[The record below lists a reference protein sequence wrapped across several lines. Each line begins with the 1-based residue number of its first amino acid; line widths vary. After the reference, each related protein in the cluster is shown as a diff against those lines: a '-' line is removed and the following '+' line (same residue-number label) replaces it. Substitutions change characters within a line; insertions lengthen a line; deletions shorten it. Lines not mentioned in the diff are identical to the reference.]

1 MALIMK
7 KRGVIP
13 GFHFGLG
20 ITVFYLSLMVLLPL
34 SALVV
39 KSASSGWDVL
49 WTAASSPRVLA
60 AFRLSFLASFAA
72 ATINAVFGLIVA
84 WVLVRYRFPGRK
96 IADVLVDLPFAL
108 PTAVAGIALTTAYA
122 PDGIFGRVLASFGMQ
137 AVYAP
142 PGVVIAMTFVGLP
155 FVVRTVQPVLED
167 LEKDVEEAAA
177 SLGANR
183 FKTFG
188 LVILPRLMPALVSG
202 FALAFARALGEY
214 GSVAF
219 ISGNLPYKTEI
230 VPLIIVNKLEQFDF
244 AGATA
249 VATVTLALSFALL
262 LLVNS
267 IQLNLSRRGSRG
279 TEDA

>member
-1 MALIMK
+1 MNLILK

-13 GFHFGLG
+13 GFPFSFG

-34 SALVV
+34 SALVI
-39 KSASSGWDVL
+39 KSASSGWDVM
-49 WTAASSPRVLA
+49 WAAAASPRAMA
-60 AFRLSFLASFAA
+60 AFRLSFTASFAA
-72 ATINAVFGLIVA
+72 ATVNAVFGLVVA

-96 IADVLVDLPFAL
+96 LADVLVDLPFAL

-122 PDGIFGRVLASFGMQ
+122 PDGILGRALASFGIQ

-167 LEKDVEEAAA
+167 LDKDVEEAAA
-177 SLGANR
+177 SLGADR

-188 LVILPRLMPALVSG
+188 FVILPHLLPALASG

-219 ISGNLPYKTEI
+219 ISGNLPYKTEV
-230 VPLIIVNKLEQFDF
+230 VPLIIVNKLEQFDY

-267 IQLNLSRRGSRG
+267 IQLNLSRRGSHG
-279 TEDA
+279 TEDL